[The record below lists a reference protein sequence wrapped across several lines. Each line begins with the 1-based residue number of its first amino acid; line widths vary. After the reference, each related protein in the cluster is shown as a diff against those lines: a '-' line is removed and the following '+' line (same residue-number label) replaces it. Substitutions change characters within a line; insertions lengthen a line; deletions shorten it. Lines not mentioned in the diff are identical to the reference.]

1 MMIFASAAIRL
12 PDFSCKLYESTCA
25 CRRFIFAW
33 LGKQLSVVQKNCA
46 PFLSLKCHVGIPHAC
61 VVYLKNLN
69 KTSCNQAT
77 RYPSASVTLRHNLR
91 LIQQV
96 RGQSWWRHC
105 IGQKFQRRDVA
116 EKQKKQN
123 HRPQNPMYS
132 YMIAG
137 PWRVHECVHIY
148 IYIVCVYYLYIY
160 IISCLSIYTTFVIYL
175 FLVIT
180 VLYIVKYVTYNIEI
194 AIETA
199 CYLGI
204 WRDCLSDESSRSM
217 WPQTPR
223 GPHVPDFVVQWCRH
237 RQNWCVS

>member
-148 IYIVCVYYLYIY
+148 SLCILFIYI
-160 IISCLSIYTTFVIYL
+160 
-175 FLVIT
+175 
-180 VLYIVKYVTYNIEI
+180 
-194 AIETA
+194 
-199 CYLGI
+199 
-204 WRDCLSDESSRSM
+204 
-217 WPQTPR
+217 
-223 GPHVPDFVVQWCRH
+223 
-237 RQNWCVS
+237 